1 MEKRIRAAGS
11 MYDVVR
17 IDHFIGIVRYYAIP
31 ADGVPVDGA
40 FREGPGAKL
49 IEAIDESIGD
59 AKVIAEDLGVVVP
72 GVRKLLSKVVI
83 RG

>member
-1 MEKRIRAAGS
+1 MPAGCIFGLWTEVKSIYDWKVMEKDHFRWWKKRIRAAGS

-40 FREGPGAKL
+40 FREDR
-49 IEAIDESIGD
+49 EQS
-59 AKVIAEDLGVVVP
+59 
-72 GVRKLLSKVVI
+72 
-83 RG
+83 